1 MILWDDD
8 QDKVVV
14 DDKFYNLI
22 EDIAEYSLREEG
34 VSIPWELSITLVD
47 NEAIR
52 HINNEFRQIDKVT
65 DVLSFPMLN
74 YPEGLVFSEFYAGKR
89 FKDEDLDDD
98 QLVLGDIVLSLE
110 KAKEQSEEYSHSF
123 LREACYLTVHSILH
137 LLGYDHMN
145 PADKKRM
152 RAKEEEI
159 LRNFDMTRGSN
170 I

>member
-8 QDKVVV
+8 QEKVLV

-22 EDIAEYSLREEG
+22 EDIVKYSLKEEG
-34 VSIPWELSITLVD
+34 VNIPWELSITLVD

-52 HINNEFRQIDKVT
+52 GINNEFRHIDKVT

-74 YPEGLVFSEFYAGKR
+74 YPEGLIFSEFYAGKR
-89 FKDEDLDDD
+89 FGDKDLDDD
-98 QLVLGDIVLSLE
+98 QLVLGDIVISLE
-110 KAKEQSEEYSHSF
+110 RAREQSEDYNHSF
-123 LREACYLTVHSILH
+123 LRETCYLTVHSILH

-145 PADKKRM
+145 AADKKRM

-159 LRNFDMTRGSN
+159 LKNFDMTRGRGV
-170 I
+170 

>member
-22 EDIAEYSLREEG
+22 EDIAEYALKEEG
-34 VSIPWELSITLVD
+34 LNIPWELSITLVD

-52 HINNEFRQIDKVT
+52 HINNEFRHIDKVT
-65 DVLSFPMLN
+65 DVLSFPMLS

-89 FKDEDLDDD
+89 FGDEDLDDD

-110 KAKEQSEEYSHSF
+110 KAKEQAEEYSHSF

-145 PADKKRM
+145 QADKKRM
-152 RAKEEEI
+152 RSKEEEI
-159 LRNFDMTRGSN
+159 LRNFDMTRGSRV
-170 I
+170 

>member
-8 QDKVVV
+8 QEKVLV

-22 EDIAEYSLREEG
+22 EDIVKYSLKEEG
-34 VSIPWELSITLVD
+34 VNIPWELSITLVD

-52 HINNEFRQIDKVT
+52 GINNEFRHIDKVT

-74 YPEGLVFSEFYAGKR
+74 YPEGLIFSEFYAGKR
-89 FKDEDLDDD
+89 FGDKDLDDD
-98 QLVLGDIVLSLE
+98 QLVLGDIVISLE
-110 KAKEQSEEYSHSF
+110 RSREQSEDYNHSF
-123 LREACYLTVHSILH
+123 LRETCYLTVHSILH

-145 PADKKRM
+145 AADKKRM

-159 LRNFDMTRGSN
+159 LKNFDMTRGR
-170 I
+170 IV

>member
-98 QLVLGDIVLSLE
+98 QLGLGDIGLALE

>member
-14 DDKFYNLI
+14 DDRFYNLI

-89 FKDEDLDDD
+89 FRDEDLDDD

-145 PADKKRM
+145 RSDKKRM

-159 LRNFDMTRGSN
+159 LRSFDMTRGSN

>member
-8 QDKVVV
+8 QEKILV

-22 EDIAEYSLREEG
+22 EDIVKYTLKEEG
-34 VSIPWELSITLVD
+34 VNIPWELSITLVD

-52 HINNEFRQIDKVT
+52 SINNEFRHIDSVT

-74 YPEGLVFSEFYAGKR
+74 YPEGLIFSEFYAGKR
-89 FKDEDLDDD
+89 FEAKDLDDD
-98 QLVLGDIVLSLE
+98 QLVLGDIVISLE
-110 KAKEQSEEYSHSF
+110 RAREQSEDYNHSF
-123 LREACYLTVHSILH
+123 LRETCYLTVHSILH

-145 PADKKRM
+145 AADKKRM

-159 LRNFDMTRGSN
+159 LKNFDMTRGHRV
-170 I
+170 